1 MVLWYQ
7 EQTDGAFSYIFMQS
21 WQINSIC
28 TFPEAELLWRL
39 KLLCLK
45 SRNCLPHLQRRQ
57 EQNNTTKSTRRSKQ
71 KLMALLSERMQS
83 LHWNDLK
90 WSEMRKPGVSD
101 IFFGDVFRCEQQSM
115 QSPLWQKARPKDG
128 LLGLRQRIAIT
139 AISPSQT
146 SQTSQISKKTKD
158 TKRYEKHEQ
167 YEDIRRY
174 SVNNNTLSRLP
185 LLHLHNQE

>member
-146 SQTSQISKKTKD
+146 SQISKKN
-158 TKRYEKHEQ
+158 KRYEKIRKTRT
-167 YEDIRRY
+167 IRRY
-174 SVNNNTLSRLP
+174 TKILC
-185 LLHLHNQE
+185 Q